1 MPVELGAHVAS
12 SDGHDVGRIDKLIVD
27 AHTSEVTAI
36 VLRQGLLLHR
46 DVQVPLSSL
55 QPDPAGGW
63 RLTATAAQ
71 LAELP
76 AYVDP
81 SASAYAYG
89 GGEAH
94 PDVVAMLSQH
104 DLEHAV
110 IKEGS
115 PVKDRVGKTVGSV
128 HRLTFDPASG
138 HLTHLAV
145 RQGVLF
151 THDVELPAALIA
163 GVGEGE
169 VTLAVPAAEAQRWGA
184 LRAGLDVYTTDEV
197 CLGTLSRW
205 TDDYLEV
212 AGAAGRPTLF
222 VPLAKVSQVSEERVL
237 VAVNSAVAALWRTP
251 PGTEAP
257 LGTAGPSA

>member
-1 MPVELGAHVAS
+1 MQVELGAHVSS

-46 DVQVPLSSL
+46 DVQVPLSTL

-81 SASAYAYG
+81 SASAYAYS
-89 GGEAH
+89 GETH

-104 DLEHAV
+104 DLAHAV

-115 PVKDRVGKTVGSV
+115 PVKDRTGKTVGSV
-128 HRLTFDPASG
+128 HRLTFDPAGG

-145 RQGVLF
+145 RQGLLF

-163 GVGEGE
+163 GIGEGE
-169 VTLAVPAAEAQRWGA
+169 VTLTVMAAEVQRWGA

-197 CLGTLSRW
+197 CLGTISRR

-212 AGAAGRPTLF
+212 AGAAGRPALF
-222 VPLAKVSQVSEERVL
+222 VPLAKVSQVGEERVL
-237 VAVNSAVAALWRTP
+237 VAANAAAAGLWRTP
-251 PGTEAP
+251 PGTEEP